1 MKILIVA
8 FHAQKVYFFEL
19 YNMDRI
25 MSKLE
30 DAEKIIIDLNAFERG
45 QLLQWLLRMQGNLTF
60 GIEMN
65 PKVNGGEPC
74 IIRTRIPVWLI
85 IRARQLGTS
94 DGDLLKNYPT
104 LRAEDISNASA
115 YYFFHRDEIEQQIKE
130 NEAL

>member
-1 MKILIVA
+1 
-8 FHAQKVYFFEL
+8 
-19 YNMDRI
+19 

-30 DAEKIIIDLNAFERG
+30 DAEKIITDLNAFERG
-45 QLLQWLLRMQGNLTF
+45 QLLQWLLRMQGNIIY

-74 IIRTRIPVWLI
+74 IVRTRIPVWLI

-104 LRAEDISNASA
+104 LRAEDISNAAA
-115 YYFFHRDEIEQQIKE
+115 YYFFHRDEIEQQIQE
-130 NEAL
+130 NEAA

>member
-1 MKILIVA
+1 
-8 FHAQKVYFFEL
+8 
-19 YNMDRI
+19 

-30 DAEKIIIDLNAFERG
+30 DAEKLIVDLNEFERG
-45 QLLQWLLRMQGNLTF
+45 QLLQWLLRMQGNIPF

-65 PKVNGGEPC
+65 PNVNGDEPC
-74 IIRTRIPVWLI
+74 IMRTRIPVWLI

-115 YYFFHRDEIEQQIKE
+115 YYFFHRDEIEQQIQE
-130 NEAL
+130 NEAA

>member
-1 MKILIVA
+1 
-8 FHAQKVYFFEL
+8 
-19 YNMDRI
+19 

-30 DAEKIIIDLNAFERG
+30 DVEKLITDLNATERG
-45 QLLQWLLRMQGNLTF
+45 QLLQWLLRMQGNISF

-74 IIRTRIPVWLI
+74 ILRTRIPVWLI

-94 DGDLLKNYPT
+94 DADLLKNYPT

-115 YYFFHRDEIEQQIKE
+115 YYFYHRKEIDRQIQE
-130 NEAL
+130 NEEA